1 MERRADDAVREVEQR
16 LKCVFLSH
24 KINESF
30 KVFVTGVTD
39 FGLFVQV
46 PELQVDG
53 LIHIT
58 SLPRDRYSVDLT
70 GTKLTGS
77 HTGNIYQLMDVLE
90 VKLAHVDIDARKID
104 FVLSDS
110 PDSVRPGRSKKSYR
124 RG

>member
-1 MERRADDAVREVEQR
+1 M
-16 LKCVFLSH
+16 
-24 KINESF
+24 
-30 KVFVTGVTD
+30 
-39 FGLFVQV
+39 QV

-53 LIHIT
+53 LVHIT
-58 SLPRDRYSVDLT
+58 SLPRDRYGVDLT

-90 VKLAHVDIDARKID
+90 VKLAHVDIDARKIN

-110 PDSVRPGRSKKSYR
+110 PDSVKSRRSKRSRR